1 MKVLAWLAFPVIATV
16 LAMCWAAWRGWRS
29 RERPRSGGAFASV
42 EDFRRFTAVIAAP
55 GPRATPERRRRFGR
69 RTEQG
74 ASPQP
79 ADRQPAS
86 SQASASHSGSTKI
99 AGQGS

>member
-1 MKVLAWLAFPVIATV
+1 MKVLAWLAFPLIATL

-42 EDFRRFTAVIAAP
+42 EDFRRFTAAIAAP
-55 GPRATPERRRRFGR
+55 GPRATPERRRGPGR
-69 RTEQG
+69 RNHQ
-74 ASPQP
+74 
-79 ADRQPAS
+79 
-86 SQASASHSGSTKI
+86 QASTKI

>member
-1 MKVLAWLAFPVIATV
+1 MKVLAWLAFPLIATL

-42 EDFRRFTAVIAAP
+42 EDFRRFTAAIAAP
-55 GPRATPERRRRFGR
+55 GPRATPERRRGLGR
-69 RTEQG
+69 RNHQ
-74 ASPQP
+74 
-79 ADRQPAS
+79 
-86 SQASASHSGSTKI
+86 QASTKI

>member
-1 MKVLAWLAFPVIATV
+1 MKVLAWLAFPLIATL

-42 EDFRRFTAVIAAP
+42 EDFRRFNAAIAAP
-55 GPRATPERRRRFGR
+55 GPRATPERRRGLAR
-69 RTEQG
+69 RNHQQT
-74 ASPQP
+74 
-79 ADRQPAS
+79 
-86 SQASASHSGSTKI
+86 STKI